1 MLLTELV
8 PPGAVAA
15 GAVLAAGELLAPLG
29 VALVA
34 GAAAAAPAVLGNG
47 LAGGGSRADGGLP
60 AAPSITVTATAPPL
74 NAAMTAASPP
84 SAGPGR
90 SRTGARR
97 TRSA

>member
-34 GAAAAAPAVLGNG
+34 ERPQ
-47 LAGGGSRADGGLP
+47 RP
-60 AAPSITVTATAPPL
+60 RPYWVTGWRGQPC
-74 NAAMTAASPP
+74 
-84 SAGPGR
+84 
-90 SRTGARR
+90 
-97 TRSA
+97 

>member
-34 GAAAAAPAVLGNG
+34 GAAAATPTVLGKG
-47 LAGGGSRADGGLP
+47 LAG
-60 AAPSITVTATAPPL
+60 AAVP
-74 NAAMTAASPP
+74 TAACPRRPP
-84 SAGPGR
+84 SR
-90 SRTGARR
+90 
-97 TRSA
+97 

>member
-47 LAGGGSRADGGLP
+47 LAG
-60 AAPSITVTATAPPL
+60 AAVL
-74 NAAMTAASPP
+74 TAACPRRPP
-84 SAGPGR
+84 SR
-90 SRTGARR
+90 
-97 TRSA
+97 